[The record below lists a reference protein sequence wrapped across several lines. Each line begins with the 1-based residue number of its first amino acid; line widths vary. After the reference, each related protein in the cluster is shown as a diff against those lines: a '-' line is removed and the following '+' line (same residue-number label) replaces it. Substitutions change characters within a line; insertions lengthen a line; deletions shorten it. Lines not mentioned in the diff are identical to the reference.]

1 MKGTFDKSTEILPRS
16 SVPPRLRKR
25 SFCSKVEQFHLC
37 PGWKGGPGGG
47 GGNLTFS
54 TGLTSTAISG
64 SYLCLKKAAKKGT
77 PLDWHTVAGGLRNG
91 DKREATTQEM
101 TLRNCR
107 GTFTEPTG
115 QPSGKQGTLTVTGEE
130 GAGGGGCVGR
140 LG

>member
-1 MKGTFDKSTEILPRS
+1 MSGVKGTFNKSTEILPRS
-16 SVPPRLRKR
+16 SVPTRLHKG

-37 PGWKGGPGGG
+37 PGWTQEGDGGA
-47 GGNLTFS
+47 GNLTFS
-54 TGLTSTAISG
+54 TGLTSIAISG

-101 TLRNCR
+101 TLCNCR
-107 GTFTEPTG
+107 GTFTQPTG

-130 GAGGGGCVGR
+130 GVGGGR